1 MFWTKHCAHPLSHA
15 RHITHTHTHKHKHT
29 HTHTHTHK
37 HKKKKKKKIAK
48 VFSHPWR
55 EHFEP
60 GRAYELRQDCSF
72 ANGTDALDIAFDVTP
87 RSGVRQFGSV
97 CGNYVGDR
105 LVLFFVEVDV
115 DFE

>member
-1 MFWTKHCAHPLSHA
+1 VLTLSRTHVTS
-15 RHITHTHTHKHKHT
+15 RTLTHTNTNTHTHSHT
-29 HTHTHTHK
+29 HTNK
-37 HKKKKKKKIAK
+37 KKKKKKKIAQ

-97 CGNYVGDR
+97 RD
-105 LVLFFVEVDV
+105 
-115 DFE
+115 